1 MKAYHSF
8 MTAVLL
14 GVAAPAGIVA
24 LAPSPALAQ
33 GLPPAVGKPL
43 QAAVD
48 AAKKRNLPL
57 AESKLAEARSK
68 ASDAAQRKKVGE
80 TAAYVYTATG
90 QWAKAAN
97 ELQAVG
103 GTPAQLAP
111 LYYRAGQYGNA
122 IAAAKRA
129 PNNPQMQEIIAQ
141 SYYQQGKLADA
152 GKMYEQMLKSGRV
165 DKGWLVNLSG
175 IQYKMGDKKGYLA
188 TVERLIR
195 LDPSRENWQRL
206 LSELK
211 KAGLPPA
218 PQLALMMLMNET
230 GTLGADDFQNFA
242 KLSILGGQP
251 GLAANALQKARDA
264 GKLADDDMSRKLL
277 EAATARAAASSSEA
291 AKLLASAAPADQLK
305 AGKLLL
311 GNGDFARAIPALTK
325 AAANND
331 PEALTQLGIAQI
343 RAGQRPQGTATL
355 KKVAATETPFAGVA
369 SLWALYGAVG
379 A

>member
-1 MKAYHSF
+1 MKAYKSL
-8 MTAVLL
+8 MTALLL
-14 GVAAPAGIVA
+14 GAAAPAGIA
-24 LAPSPALAQ
+24 LTATAAHAQ
-33 GLPPAVGKPL
+33 ALPPAVGKPL

-48 AAKKRNLPL
+48 AAKKRNLAL
-57 AESKLAEARSK
+57 AESKIAEARGK
-68 ASDAAQRKKVGE
+68 ASDANQKKKVAE
-80 TAAYVYTATG
+80 TAAYVYTSLG
-90 QWAKAAN
+90 QWAKAAT
-97 ELQAVG
+97 ELQAAG
-103 GTPAQLAP
+103 GSPAQLAP

-122 IAAAKRA
+122 IAAAQRA
-129 PNNPQMQEIIAQ
+129 PGNTQMQEIIAQ

-152 GKMYEQMLKSGRV
+152 GKMYEKMLKSGKV

-175 IQYKMGDKKGYLA
+175 IQYKMGDKKGYLE

-195 LDPSRENWQRL
+195 LDPSKANWQRL
-206 LSELK
+206 LTELK

-230 GTLGADDFQNFA
+230 GTLGEDDYQTFA

-277 EAATARAAASSSEA
+277 EAATARANASAAEA

-311 GNGDFARAIPALTK
+311 GNGDFARAIPALSK
-325 AAANND
+325 AAAGGD
-331 PEALTQLGIAQI
+331 TEALTQLGIAQI

-355 KKVAATETPFAGVA
+355 KKVAAGDTPFAGVA
-369 SLWALYGAVG
+369 SLWALYGSVG